1 MKTILTL
8 TLMLTLFAPFRIGV
22 KATGSN
28 KKPEGAAIRYEY
40 KYSSTMMYP
49 LTWYCAERDSTGV
62 VKISFSRDAERE
74 ISIIQAPDDFF
85 ERVGALAA
93 EYKLHR
99 LRGTYTP
106 RALVFDGYMWSVYIR
121 YEKGSISSGG
131 SNAWPPKNLD
141 AGINAI
147 NQYIEKL
154 IQTAGEAG
162 VIGHDDHDSLY
173 NRRFGR

>member
-106 RALVFDGYMWSVYIR
+106 RALVLDGYMWSVYIR

-131 SNAWPPKNLD
+131 SNA
-141 AGINAI
+141 
-147 NQYIEKL
+147 
-154 IQTAGEAG
+154 
-162 VIGHDDHDSLY
+162 
-173 NRRFGR
+173 